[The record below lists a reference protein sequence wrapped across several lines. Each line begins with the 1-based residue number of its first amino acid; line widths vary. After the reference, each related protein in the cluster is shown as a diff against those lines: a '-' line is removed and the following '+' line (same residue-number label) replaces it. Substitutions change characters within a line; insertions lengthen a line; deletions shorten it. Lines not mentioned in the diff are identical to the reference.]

1 MKKFIDIYCERN
13 NDKFTINIKNDGNK
27 YEIFYTDKA
36 EVDADAK
43 FLLASDKEVIEIND
57 PVIGKRTY
65 FIVKMNGY
73 ENEIFAERKLPLKG
87 SCNFRDLGG
96 FITKDNKRVKWN
108 KFYRSDALNI
118 LTEEDIK
125 YLEDLG
131 LKGIL
136 DYRAKGEAEYE
147 KDLEIKGA
155 MYFNAPAMRTLE
167 DDDESM
173 KGNFNMEFLFTNI
186 DKIPQ
191 MKDPTAFMIQGYE
204 SMVFE
209 NMAFKKMI
217 DMMMEDKDIPFV
229 QHCKS
234 GKDRTGIGSAF
245 ILLLLG
251 VEIDK
256 VKADYLASNYYRKAY
271 NDKVKEKFKNLITTK
286 ESEEIFSFMM
296 EVKEEYFDAT
306 FKYILTKYNT
316 LEEYFKGEYGI
327 NDSDI
332 EKLKD
337 HYLY

>member
-1 MKKFIDIYCERN
+1 MIY
-13 NDKFTINIKNDGNK
+13 
-27 YEIFYTDKA
+27 YSDKA
-36 EVDADAK
+36 EIN
-43 FLLASDKEVIEIND
+43 DKTKKLITSNKSEIEILD

-65 FIVKMNGY
+65 FIVKMDGY
-73 ENEIFAERKLPLKG
+73 DDEIFAERKLPLKG

-96 FITKDNKRVKWN
+96 FRTADDKRVKWN

-118 LTEEDIK
+118 LTNEDIK

-136 DYRAKGEAEYE
+136 DFRAKGEAEYE

-173 KGNFNMEFLFTNI
+173 KGNFNMEFLFKNL

-191 MKDPTAFMIQGYE
+191 MKDPTRFMITGYE

-209 NMAFKKMI
+209 NKAFKKMI
-217 DMMMEDKDIPFV
+217 DMMKEDKDIPFV

-234 GKDRTGIGSAF
+234 GKDRTGIGSAL

-251 VEIDK
+251 VDMDV
-256 VKADYLASNYYRKAY
+256 VKNDYLASNFYRKLY
-271 NDKVKEKFKNLITTK
+271 NDKVKDRFKQFMVTE

-306 FKYILTKYNT
+306 FKYILTKYDD
-316 LEEYFKGEYGI
+316 LDEYFKVEY
-327 NDSDI
+327 SLT
-332 EKLKD
+332 EKEIKELKEY
-337 HYLY
+337 YLY

>member
-1 MKKFIDIYCERN
+1 MKKFIDISCERK
-13 NDKFTINIKNDGNK
+13 DKKFTIKIKNDGQS
-27 YEIFYTDKA
+27 YTIYYSNKA
-36 EVDADAK
+36 EIN
-43 FLLASDKEVIEIND
+43 DKTKKLITSNKSEIEILD

-65 FIVKMNGY
+65 FIVKMDGY
-73 ENEIFAERKLPLKG
+73 EDEIFAERKLPLKG

-96 FITKDNKRVKWN
+96 FRTADDKRVKWN

-118 LTEEDIK
+118 LTNEDIK

-136 DYRAKGEAEYE
+136 DFRAKGEAEYE

-173 KGNFNMEFLFTNI
+173 KGNFNMEFLFKNL

-191 MKDPTAFMIQGYE
+191 MKDPTRFMITGYE

-209 NMAFKKMI
+209 NKAFKKMI
-217 DMMMEDKDIPFV
+217 DMMKEDKDIPFV

-234 GKDRTGIGSAF
+234 GKDRTGIGSAL

-251 VEIDK
+251 VDMDV
-256 VKADYLASNYYRKAY
+256 VKNDYLASNFYRKLY
-271 NDKVKEKFKNLITTK
+271 NDKVKDRFKQFMVTE

-306 FKYILTKYNT
+306 FKYILTKYDD
-316 LEEYFKGEYGI
+316 LDEYFKVEY
-327 NDSDI
+327 SLT
-332 EKLKD
+332 EKEIKELKEY
-337 HYLY
+337 YLY